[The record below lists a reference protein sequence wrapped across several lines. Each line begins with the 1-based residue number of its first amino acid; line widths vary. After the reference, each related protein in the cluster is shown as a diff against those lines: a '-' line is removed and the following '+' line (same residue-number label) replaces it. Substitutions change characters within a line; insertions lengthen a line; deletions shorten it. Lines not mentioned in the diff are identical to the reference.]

1 MEYEEFE
8 SLIKY
13 SEIRIVIDTN
23 VLLDL
28 VRYPIYI
35 SKNILEIFNK
45 CIDLLW
51 IPNQAFYEYETN
63 KNKVFGD
70 YKKKYKSFQ
79 NNLLNCAGKF
89 EKDIKKILDNG
100 NRYNYHGL
108 EYLEYE
114 INKSLDMLRNNIKNY
129 KNNIGNEYSLTQK
142 DNPEIIREIENL
154 VQKLKDN
161 DQIGK
166 KPKIQ
171 EEINLIKEGEIRYK
185 YKIPPGYKDSEK
197 SDISKFGD
205 LFIWKEIIEFSKSQ
219 RHKTVFFITNDLKED
234 WWELGKNNRIL
245 KINSLLKREFDEN
258 CKDTYI
264 EFFSLDGFYKLAS
277 QLYNLN
283 NYQVY
288 IDLNRD
294 DNNYIKRVVDKITET
309 LREYLFK
316 SPDIYLQH
324 KDELKRRDSIVVNRN
339 SYEILDVYSNSLK
352 DTMEYKY
359 NIKLNVNV
367 DIYSDEPFIYDDNR
381 DSIVK
386 TYKISQK
393 YAGDIEVL
401 IQRTIN
407 KDNIN
412 LDQNFLSKDTGF
424 TNFKILQLNLKQ
436 NNKTNVFFF
445 DIDRLDI
452 EYI

>member
-1 MEYEEFE
+1 MEYKEFE
-8 SLIKY
+8 GLINH
-13 SEIRIVIDTN
+13 SEVRIVIDTN
-23 VLLDL
+23 ILLDL
-28 VRYPIYI
+28 VRYPIYL

-51 IPNQAFYEYETN
+51 MPYQVFNEYESN

-108 EYLEYE
+108 DELEYD
-114 INKSLDMLRNNIKNY
+114 INKSLDILRNNIKNY
-129 KNNIGNEYSLTQK
+129 KNNIGTEFSLTQE
-142 DNPEIIREIENL
+142 DNPEIIQEIENL
-154 VQKLKDN
+154 VQTIVEKQ
-161 DQIGK
+161 QIGK
-166 KPKIQ
+166 KLKIQ

-205 LFIWKEIIEFSKSQ
+205 LFIWKEIIEFSKNQ
-219 RHKTVFFITNDLKED
+219 QHKTIFFITNDLKED
-234 WWELGKNNRIL
+234 WWELGKNNKIS
-245 KINSLLKREFDEN
+245 KINSSLKREFDEN
-258 CKDTYI
+258 CKDVSI

-288 IDLNRD
+288 INLNRD

-309 LREYLFK
+309 LGDCLFK

-324 KDELKRRDSIVVNRN
+324 KDELKSRDNIVVNSN
-339 SYEILDVYSNSLK
+339 SYEILEVYSNSLK
-352 DTMEYKY
+352 DAMEYKY
-359 NIKLNVNV
+359 NIKLNVNI
-367 DIYSDEPFIYDDNR
+367 DIYSDDPINDTEIG
-381 DSIVK
+381 SIVK

-393 YAGDIEVL
+393 YFGNIEVL
-401 IQRTIN
+401 IQRTID
-407 KDNIN
+407 KDNITS
-412 LDQNFLSKDTGF
+412 DQKFLSKDSDF

-436 NNKTNVFFF
+436 NNETNVFFY
-445 DIDRLDI
+445 DISKFKVN
-452 EYI
+452 YI

>member
-8 SLIKY
+8 CLINY
-13 SEIRIVIDTN
+13 SEVRIVIDTN

-51 IPNQAFYEYETN
+51 IPNQVLNEYETN

-89 EKDIKKILDNG
+89 EKDIKTILDSG
-100 NRYNYHGL
+100 NRYNYHKL
-108 EYLEYE
+108 EDLETSISQSIE
-114 INKSLDMLRNNIKNY
+114 LLRNNIINY
-129 KNNIGNEYSLTQK
+129 KENIGTEFSLTQEK
-142 DNPEIIREIENL
+142 NPEIIQEIENL
-154 VQKLKDN
+154 VQEIVEKQ
-161 DQIGK
+161 QIGK
-166 KPKIQ
+166 KLKIQ
-171 EEINLIKEGEIRYK
+171 EEISLIKEGEIRYK
-185 YKIPPGYKDSEK
+185 YNIPPGYRDIKK

-205 LFIWKEIIEFSKSQ
+205 LFVWKEIIEFSKNQ
-219 RHKTVFFITNDLKED
+219 PYKTIFFITNDLKED
-234 WWELGKNNRIL
+234 WWQLDKNNNVV
-245 KINSLLKREFDEN
+245 KINSSLEREFNEN
-258 CKDTYI
+258 CKESHI

-288 IDLNRD
+288 INLNRD

-309 LREYLFK
+309 LGDYLFK
-316 SPDIYLQH
+316 SPDIYLQY
-324 KDELKRRDSIVVNRN
+324 KDELKSRDNIVVKRN
-339 SYEILDVYSNSLK
+339 SYEILEVYSNSLK
-352 DTMEYKY
+352 DAMEYKY
-359 NIKLNVNV
+359 NIKLNVNI
-367 DIYSDEPFIYDDNR
+367 DIYSDEPFICDDNR

-445 DIDRLDI
+445 DIDRLEI
-452 EYI
+452 EYV